1 MISNDTGM
9 SKANKSFVS
18 TYTTEVFMHVLAWLF
33 VFSTPLIFNHGQST
47 ITLNAYL
54 RWCFVP
60 LTMFAVF
67 YINYFLLVP
76 QLFMRNRRQLFFAL
90 EILLILAIVVL
101 IHLVLNYFM
110 PHPPHH
116 PGDAKKVPA
125 HWLFMLRDAV
135 TMSLV
140 AAFGCA
146 SRLSHN
152 WHKAEN
158 ARKEAEL
165 GKRNAELKNLRN
177 QINPHFLLNTL
188 NNIYALTMFDSDK
201 AQKAIQELS
210 RLLRYLLYDNQSQ
223 FTPLSKETD
232 FLNSYITLMRM
243 RTAANVEINVRQNI
257 PANCD
262 IAIAP
267 LLFISLVENAFKHG
281 INLSEKSFI
290 NISLEATN
298 DGVIDFF
305 CENSNFPKNGKEL
318 SPGGIG
324 LQNLQQR
331 LNNLYPGRY
340 HWQKGVSDDGT
351 KYFSHLIIQTR

>member
-1 MISNDTGM
+1 MTSKNIDM
-9 SKANKSFVS
+9 PKANKSLVS
-18 TYTTEVFMHVLAWLF
+18 TYTAEVFMHVLAWLF

-60 LTMFAVF
+60 LMMFTVF

-76 QLFMRNRRQLFFAL
+76 RLFMQNKRQLFFVL
-90 EILLILAIVVL
+90 EILLIFVIVVL
-101 IHLVLNYFM
+101 IHLMITQVM
-110 PHPPHH
+110 PQPHHH
-116 PGDAKKVPA
+116 PGEAKKIPA
-125 HWLFMLRDAV
+125 QWLFMLRDAV
-135 TMSLV
+135 TMSLL
-140 AAFGCA
+140 AAFGFAC
-146 SRLSHN
+146 RLSRN

-188 NNIYALTMFDSDK
+188 NNIYALTMFDTDK

-210 RLLRYLLYDNQSQ
+210 RLLRYLLYDNQAQ
-223 FTPLSKETD
+223 FTPLAKETD

-243 RTAANVEINVRQNI
+243 RTAANVEINVKQNI
-257 PANCD
+257 PANCE
-262 IAIAP
+262 ITVAP

-290 NISLEATN
+290 NISLEATS

-305 CENSNFPKNGKEL
+305 CENSNFPKKGKEL

-331 LNNLYPGRY
+331 LNNLYPGHY
-340 HWQKGVSDDGT
+340 HWQKGVNDDGT